1 MANTYIKLDNDYKLV
16 SSSVA
21 VSPTY
26 DLKGYLNLVDNVLAG
41 TQATVAPQTSNWYIV
56 QNPSSG
62 YFLLSAFVYSNTGD
76 YFVTGFNLRDSTGKY
91 TLFFNKKIDDTL
103 TVYLIWGKI
112 IKMIPNSNE

>member
-1 MANTYIKLDNDYKLV
+1 MANTYIKLNNDYKLV

-26 DLKGYLNLVDNVLAG
+26 DLKGYLDLVDNVLAG
-41 TQATVAPQTSNWYIV
+41 TQVTVAPQTSNWYIV
-56 QNPSSG
+56 QNISG
-62 YFLLSAFVYSNTGD
+62 YFLLSAFVYSDEGE
-76 YFVTGFNLRDSTGKY
+76 YYVTGFNLRGSSGKY
-91 TLFFNKKIDDTL
+91 TLFFNKKVDDTL